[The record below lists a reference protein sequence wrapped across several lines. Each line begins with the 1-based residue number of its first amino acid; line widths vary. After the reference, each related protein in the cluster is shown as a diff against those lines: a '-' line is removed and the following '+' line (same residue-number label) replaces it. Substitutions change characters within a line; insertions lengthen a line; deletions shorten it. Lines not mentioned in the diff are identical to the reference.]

1 MRTTRIAVLAS
12 TALLASCRPPD
23 PRSVLDVSDK
33 ETYWAIDKAQ
43 GERQFIAP
51 VVRLTVH
58 NKGDKPLRTLEA
70 QATFRRKGE
79 DAIWSS
85 AWTKVTGPN
94 GAPLAADGRS
104 LVVLKPEG
112 EGRYF
117 MNGPPESMFAHAQFL
132 DANVDVFLRIGSSPW
147 TKFFNADVERR
158 IGSRS
163 VQAGAP

>member
-1 MRTTRIAVLAS
+1 MRTTGIAVLTS
-12 TALLASCRPPD
+12 TALLAACRSPE
-23 PRSVLDVSDK
+23 PRSVLEVSDT
-33 ETYWAIDKAQ
+33 ETYWAIDTAQ

-51 VVRLTVH
+51 VVRFKVH

-94 GAPLAADGRS
+94 GAPLAPGGTS

-117 MNGPPESMFAHAQFL
+117 TNGPPESMFTHPQFR
-132 DANVDVFLRIGSSPW
+132 DATVDVFLRIGSSPW
-147 TKFFNADVERR
+147 TKFFTADIERR
-158 IGSRS
+158 IGTRS
-163 VQAGAP
+163 VQAAAP

>member
-1 MRTTRIAVLAS
+1 MRITGVGVFALA
-12 TALLASCRPPD
+12 ALAAACRSPD
-23 PRSVLDVSDK
+23 PRRVVDVSDT
-33 ETYWAIDKAQ
+33 ETYWAIDQAQ

-51 VVRLTVH
+51 VVRFTAH
-58 NKGDKPLRTLEA
+58 NNGDQPLRTLEA
-70 QATFRRKGE
+70 QATFRRKSE
-79 DAIWSS
+79 DVIWSS

-94 GAPLAADGRS
+94 GAPLAPGGRS

-117 MNGPPESMFAHAQFL
+117 TNGPPESMFTHPQFR

-158 IGSRS
+158 IGSRA
-163 VQAGAP
+163 VQAAGP